1 MDLGR
6 IFEFFAALVG
16 LILISPLI
24 LAGIVIVR
32 LTSEGPGLFRQPRVG
47 RDKKEFICLKLRT
60 MKTGTQQA
68 GTHEVGASSV
78 TPVGGFLRKTKLDE
92 LPQLINVMKGE
103 MSFVGPRP
111 CLPSQEELIFERESR
126 GVFAIRPGITG
137 LGQVR
142 GIDMSEPAK
151 LAECDAEYVRKR
163 SLWFDF
169 QLVLKTFLGE
179 GSGDRIRPANKSQG

>member
-1 MDLGR
+1 MDVRR
-6 IFEFFAALVG
+6 ILEIIAAMIS

-24 LAGIVIVR
+24 LVGVLVVR

-60 MKTGTQQA
+60 MKLGTQQA

-78 TPVGGFLRKTKLDE
+78 TRVGGFLRKTKFDE
-92 LPQLINVMKGE
+92 LPQLFNVMKGE

-111 CLPSQEELIFERESR
+111 CLPSQEELICERESR
-126 GVFAIRPGITG
+126 GVFAVRPGITG

-151 LAECDAEYVRKR
+151 LADCDAEYVRKR

-179 GSGDRIRPANKSQG
+179 GSGDRVRPADESPE